1 MTQLRKAVLI
11 DLDGTVVHGGS
22 LLEGAASGIN
32 AIKEAGLAVLFL
44 TNNPTRSP
52 GGWADHLTELGVPVE
67 PNEVLTSAIATVQ
80 HLNEH
85 YASHRVLPIAGPA
98 VIEQLQV
105 ADVAIV
111 DDPAEADVVVAGYHE
126 GFDFDEL
133 TQGLRAVLNGADLVG
148 TDPDR
153 WIPTTE
159 GPIPG
164 SGAVCNAIAGAA
176 EVEPVAILGKPS
188 QETIDLATRRL
199 SVPGEHCLM
208 VGDRLNTD
216 VAMGEQ
222 AGMETAL
229 VLTGAAS
236 RGDVETSPIEPD
248 HVLESLEEID
258 GLLDSA

>member
-1 MTQLRKAVLI
+1 MTQSRKAVLI

-52 GGWADHLTELGVPVE
+52 TGWADHLTELGVPVE
-67 PNEVLTSAIATVQ
+67 PDEVLTSAIATVQ
-80 HLNEH
+80 YLDAH

-98 VIEQLQV
+98 VLEQLQE
-105 ADVAIV
+105 ADILFV

-126 GFDFDEL
+126 GFDFDNL

-153 WIPTTE
+153 WIPTTG

-176 EVEPVAILGKPS
+176 EAEPSAVLGKPS
-188 QETIDLATRRL
+188 QETVDLATRRL
-199 SVPGEHCLM
+199 SVPAEHCLM
-208 VGDRLNTD
+208 IGDRLNTD

-229 VLTGAAS
+229 VLTGATR
-236 RGDVETSPIEPD
+236 RGDVEISPIQPD
-248 HVLESLEEID
+248 HVLESLGGIAD
-258 GLLDSA
+258 LLESK